1 MIELPY
7 TEENMMISQAV
18 SIEYRS
24 SVTDGRTDGRTDR
37 PTEKIPISISRVSIA
52 VLTRDKTTPCITI
65 RRHNVRKFLPSYS
78 TSSLLCDTERDLPVI
93 AKFLVF
99 SAFSVSFLYVFQ
111 FPF

>member
-18 SIEYRS
+18 STEYRS
-24 SVTDGRTDGRTDR
+24 SVTDGWTDG